1 MGIFPAISHGDLGV
15 FALGLVIAGAV
26 SGLAA
31 GVLGIG
37 GGIVVVPV
45 LYHVM
50 AALGIAPGVRM
61 HVAIATSLAAVVPA
75 ALAHAQNSKNAINW
89 PVILDFAAPL
99 VGGVAL
105 GCAAAA
111 PADGRVLAF
120 LFALVALP
128 IIFHLVLGERRTV
141 AATPPCKNTALIVA
155 SLCAFASVLTGIT
168 PDTIRM
174 SVPGVRVIDDGRERA
189 TASVLALVVA
199 AAGAIAL
206 GIAGWNARD
215 LPPDSFGY
223 VNLLGFALI
232 APVLLATEPAGAA
245 LAHMIDV
252 RRLRLVFACLI
263 AIATARM
270 LWDVF
275 V

>member
-1 MGIFPAISHGDLGV
+1 VDIFHTISHSDLGV

-26 SGLAA
+26 SGLAS

-61 HVAIATSLAAVVPA
+61 HVAIATSLAAMIPA
-75 ALAHAQNSKNAINW
+75 ALAHAQNSKNAIDW
-89 PVILDFAAPL
+89 PVVLNFAVPL
-99 VGGVAL
+99 VAGVAL
-105 GCAAAA
+105 GYAATASA
-111 PADGRVLAF
+111 DDRLPALI
-120 LFALVALP
+120 FALVAIP
-128 IIFHLVLGERRTV
+128 IVFHLAVGQRKPGI
-141 AATPPCKNTALIVA
+141 ATTPHKRTALTVA
-155 SLCAFASVLTGIT
+155 SLCAFASVLTGIA

-174 SVPGVRVIDDGRERA
+174 SVPGVRETDSARERA
-189 TASVLALVVA
+189 TASVVAVFVA
-199 AAGAIAL
+199 AGGAIAL

-215 LPPDSFGY
+215 LPPDSLGY

-245 LAHMIDV
+245 LAHMMDAK
-252 RRLRLVFACLI
+252 RLRRVFAGLI
-263 AIATARM
+263 VIATARM
-270 LWDVF
+270 LWDAF
-275 V
+275 G